1 MAILELVIYTVK
13 SEALAEVSIHNNKMY
28 RALSQWDGFLSG
40 TTFQSL
46 ENPNTFADLYLWS
59 DMEKARNAAER
70 IKSAPEAQDLL
81 ECIGEIIVIQH
92 FEAEGDQVSFTE
104 SDEDTAFE
112 FAISVVDPA
121 KLEAYRSIKPE
132 MMALVRQEENFMGM
146 ASFEANT
153 DEGLLSLDV
162 LRWQSAQDA
171 AQAMENIHNTEQC
184 GLFME
189 TFNKSVFFDHM
200 RLIPRSEQAVVG

>member
-13 SEALAEVSIHNNKMY
+13 SEALGEVSIHNNKMY